1 MNVSIDIGTSY
12 SSICILGPD
21 GKTQP
26 VDISTGASMFGS
38 KYSMPTAVFVEE
50 DGSIQVGQAALN
62 SRRHTPQNFRMEF
75 KRNLGEDTPILLGGR
90 SFKPEDLYTE
100 IFRHMKARAEK
111 VTGEPVGRA
120 ILTYPASYGEM
131 RREKLCTAA
140 KAAGLFDLQ
149 LVDEPTAAA
158 MCYCA
163 QGYVRDGQALL
174 VYDFGG
180 GTFDASL
187 IRYEDGK
194 FRLLAEPAGLERCGG
209 MDIDYLIARDMR
221 EAVEKEYPGTW
232 DGMKKNQRRF
242 MRFTSQLNEMAV
254 KAKHH
259 LSDAGAFN
267 EYIDLGMDDVDYR
280 LTREQFNQMAA
291 PLLGQTVQVCQR
303 LLKNAQMSPSDLS
316 AVLLVG
322 GTSRIPLVQEMA
334 GKIMGKPPLC
344 AADLELSVAQGALV
358 YQYKQNEERHGSAG
372 TVKKKASVRG
382 DEEKDLLIG
391 KYAERYISNYAYVKK
406 GTGIYIETNILL
418 FRAAAHIPV
427 EEKVLL
433 AVNVQYDTRNNI
445 IGTVF
450 TNAGIYCRTSDTYKN
465 YAFISGRTSDT
476 YKNYAFINGRT
487 LDSYDGFVF
496 TSWSKFV
503 DSKLIMTGNAGQ
515 EYYFDEKSKRY
526 LSHYADE
533 SFRVCIGS
541 ENRFIASFLLLRK
554 EPMRTREAVRYEFF
568 PELQQYLR
576 LYYSRA
582 VKGSI

>member
-1 MNVSIDIGTSY
+1 MIVSIDIGTSY

-21 GKTQP
+21 GKAQP
-26 VDISTGASMFGS
+26 IDISTGASMFGS

-100 IFRHMKARAEK
+100 IFRHMKERAEK

-187 IRYEDGK
+187 IRYENGK

-232 DGMKKNQRRF
+232 DSMKKNQRRF

-303 LLKNAQMSPSDLS
+303 LLKDAQMSPSDLS

-334 GKIMGKPPLC
+334 GKIMGKPPLR
-344 AADLELSVAQGALV
+344 AADLELSVAQGALA

-391 KYAERYISNYAYVKK
+391 KYAERFISNYAHVKK
-406 GTGIYIETNILL
+406 GIGKIERGDSGENTPDDMRDKIVEISK
-418 FRAAAHIPV
+418 AIGKTPV
-427 EEKVLL
+427 EVKE
-433 AVNVQYDTRNNI
+433 AP
-445 IGTVF
+445 
-450 TNAGIYCRTSDTYKN
+450 
-465 YAFISGRTSDT
+465 
-476 YKNYAFINGRT
+476 
-487 LDSYDGFVF
+487 GFVVNRILIPMINEAIGILADGVASAEGIDTAMKLGANHPMGPLALGDLVGLDICLEIMNVLYDETGDPKYRPHPLLKKMVRAGKLGIKTGKGF
-496 TSWSKFV
+496 FDYSK
-503 DSKLIMTGNAGQ
+503 
-515 EYYFDEKSKRY
+515 
-526 LSHYADE
+526 
-533 SFRVCIGS
+533 
-541 ENRFIASFLLLRK
+541 
-554 EPMRTREAVRYEFF
+554 
-568 PELQQYLR
+568 
-576 LYYSRA
+576 
-582 VKGSI
+582 